1 MPIFFGLSRDAQML
15 LVCSNTQLYICTQGA
30 GGIYSSTSQIANP
43 AFIEFMFIGK
53 NHFAFCDVSG
63 KAKVYNRSNYQLIQD
78 IQSSINP
85 LYAIAATQD
94 FSVMA
99 TGGG

>member
-1 MPIFFGLSRDAQML
+1 ML
-15 LVCSNTQLYICTQGA
+15 LVCSDTKLYICTQGS

-43 AFIEFMFIGK
+43 AFIEFMFVGE
-53 NHFAFCDVSG
+53 NHFAFCDVDG
-63 KAKVYNRSNYQLIQD
+63 KAKIYNRSNYQLIQE
-78 IQSSINP
+78 IQSSFFP
-85 LYAIAATQD
+85 LYAIATTQD